1 MSNTQLVCKVS
12 KVFLLRLLPPTEN
25 SSKLGTKYMVLQQK
39 QREQVSQG
47 SRLYPSLS
55 LCCSKVNITWDLEEG
70 PGQVRARVGRKPL
83 PRLLILPTV
92 YCKSLILN
100 KFVYGCGQQFTN
112 LDSIWSGLHVCGLVG
127 ERMTGCVCAVP
138 GRAGQ
143 GRAAWVCAHKGCVW
157 EGSGGICV
165 PSEWKCEDVRE
176 AAGKERRDGGG
187 PSGCA
192 EVLQLSG
199 NICCI
204 REKLSKRIFC
214 PQLKALQ
221 AWFCPTQNHHF
232 NCFSLMT
239 CHG

>member
-12 KVFLLRLLPPTEN
+12 NVFLLRLLPPTEK

-127 ERMTGCVCAVP
+127 ERMTGCVCALCL
-138 GRAGQ
+138 GERDRAGLPECVHT
-143 GRAAWVCAHKGCVW
+143 RARL
-157 EGSGGICV
+157 GGLWWHLC
-165 PSEWKCEDVRE
+165 PQRMEVR
-176 AAGKERRDGGG
+176 
-187 PSGCA
+187 GCA
-192 EVLQLSG
+192 
-199 NICCI
+199 
-204 REKLSKRIFC
+204 
-214 PQLKALQ
+214 
-221 AWFCPTQNHHF
+221 
-232 NCFSLMT
+232 
-239 CHG
+239 